1 MDFKIN
7 SKEENE
13 NRKKTIQERKI
24 LKNLNSFIEE
34 TRNKF
39 NYVSESKKE
48 IMEKKKLAR
57 SHYVGY
63 DPEEDD

>member
-1 MDFKIN
+1 MN

-13 NRKKTIQERKI
+13 EKNKQYQEHKI
-24 LKNLNSFIEE
+24 LRNLKSFIQE

-39 NYVSESKKE
+39 NFVSESKKQ
-48 IMEKKKLAR
+48 ILEKKKLAR

-63 DPEEDD
+63 DPEDDD

>member
-1 MDFKIN
+1 M
-7 SKEENE
+7 
-13 NRKKTIQERKI
+13 IQERKI
-24 LKNLNSFIEE
+24 LKNVNSFIEE

-39 NYVSESKKE
+39 NFISESKKE